1 MLASDATYV
10 IKPVRAVLYFQSVDL
25 PGPKKSRFDKLV
37 TFRVWEAQRRRVAR
51 ALARRARRAARR
63 ARRLR

>member
-10 IKPVRAVLYFQSVDL
+10 IKPIRAVLHVYAV
-25 PGPKKSRFDKLV
+25 PPTKKPRFDKLV
-37 TFRVWEAQRRRVAR
+37 TCRVWKAQRRRVAC

>member
-1 MLASDATYV
+1 MLTSDATYA

-25 PGPKKSRFDKLV
+25 PGPKKSRFNKLL
-37 TFRVWEAQRRRVAR
+37 TSRVWKARRRRVAR

-63 ARRLR
+63 AQ